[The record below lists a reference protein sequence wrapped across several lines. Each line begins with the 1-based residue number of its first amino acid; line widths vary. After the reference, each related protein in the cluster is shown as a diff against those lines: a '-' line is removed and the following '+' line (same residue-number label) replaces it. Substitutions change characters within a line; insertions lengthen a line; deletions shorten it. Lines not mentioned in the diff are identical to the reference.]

1 MFPSSFTRPFDY
13 EPRNGEAAMLKKAE
27 TLEGTPKQSRS
38 ERAREV
44 KSGCRPYWEDD
55 QELEAIRDE
64 TLTIIRLLTT
74 ESPTFGSE

>member
-1 MFPSSFTRPFDY
+1 
-13 EPRNGEAAMLKKAE
+13 MLRKVE
-27 TLEGTPKQSRS
+27 TLEGTLKQSRS

-44 KSGCRPYWEDD
+44 VQSAPRSYCAWEDD
-55 QELEAIRDE
+55 QAFETISDE

>member
-1 MFPSSFTRPFDY
+1 
-13 EPRNGEAAMLKKAE
+13 MLRKAE
-27 TLEGTPKQSRS
+27 TLEGTLSKQMRS

-44 KSGCRPYWEDD
+44 KSTYRPRCGWEDD
-55 QELEAIRDE
+55 QELEQIRDE

>member
-1 MFPSSFTRPFDY
+1 
-13 EPRNGEAAMLKKAE
+13 MLRKVE

-44 KSGCRPYWEDD
+44 KSAPRPYCAWEDD
-55 QELEAIRDE
+55 QEFETIRDE

>member
-1 MFPSSFTRPFDY
+1 
-13 EPRNGEAAMLKKAE
+13 MLRKAE
-27 TLEGTPKQSRS
+27 TLEGMPKQSRS

-44 KSGCRPYWEDD
+44 KSIYRPYCGREDD

-64 TLTIIRLLTT
+64 TLTIIRLLMT